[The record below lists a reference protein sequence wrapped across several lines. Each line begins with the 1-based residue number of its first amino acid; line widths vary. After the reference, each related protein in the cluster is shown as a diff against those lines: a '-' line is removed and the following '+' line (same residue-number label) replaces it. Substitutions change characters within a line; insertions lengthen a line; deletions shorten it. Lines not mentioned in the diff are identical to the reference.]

1 MLRSALSARNL
12 LKLASLCAGL
22 LPVLPVCG
30 PAFAHHESFAPARV
44 VSINL
49 CTDQMAML
57 LAGDGQLVSVSNL
70 AADPAVSAMAEEA
83 RGYRLNHGLAEEVFL
98 MKPDLV
104 LAGSY
109 TTRETVDLLKRLGI
123 SVAEFAPE
131 ASLEDVRENLLRM
144 GHLLGHEQAAERL
157 VEDMDRARAA
167 LLAKPA
173 GGGTAA
179 LYYANGYT
187 SGENTLAGDLVADAG
202 LDNIGIDAGIDG
214 LGRLPLERLIMAAP
228 DVIVGGDSGYDAPAL
243 AEAPFAHPAFL
254 SAVEAAEFVDLPS
267 RLTICGGPFNLE
279 AISRLKGDIPDASG
293 NGTEPNEQGNKADG
307 QMSAADPR
315 FSEWQIRSRGAGND

>member
-30 PAFAHHESFAPARV
+30 PAFAHHESFAPGRV

-83 RGYRLNHGLAEEVFL
+83 SGYRLNHGLAEEIFL

-123 SVAEFAPE
+123 PVAEFDPE
-131 ASLEDVRENLLRM
+131 ASLEDVRENILRM
-144 GHLLGHEQAAERL
+144 GHLLGHEQAAGRL
-157 VEDMDRARAA
+157 VADMDETLAA
-167 LLAKPA
+167 LAAAPA
-173 GGGTAA
+173 SHKTAA
-179 LYYANGYT
+179 LYFANGYT
-187 SGENTLAGDLVADAG
+187 SGEGTLAGDVVARAG
-202 LDNIGIDAGIDG
+202 LENIGISAGIDG
-214 LGRLPLERLIMAAP
+214 LGRLPLERLVMAAP
-228 DVIVGGDSGYDAPAL
+228 DVIIGGDSGYDAPAL
-243 AEAPFAHPAFL
+243 AEAPFVHPAFR
-254 SAVEAAEFVDLPS
+254 AAAAKAQLVDLHS
-267 RLTICGGPFNLE
+267 RLTICGGPFNLK
-279 AISRLKGDIPDASG
+279 AVARLKSRAAANGLPDDGGAGARFSGWELRSG
-293 NGTEPNEQGNKADG
+293 NAP
-307 QMSAADPR
+307 
-315 FSEWQIRSRGAGND
+315 

>member
-12 LKLASLCAGL
+12 MKLASLCAGL
-22 LPVLPVCG
+22 LPALLVPG
-30 PAFAHHESFAPARV
+30 MAFARHQSFAPARV

-57 LAGDGQLVSVSNL
+57 LAGNGQLVSVSNL
-70 AADPAVSAMAEEA
+70 SADPAVSAMAEEA

-123 SVAEFAPE
+123 PVAEFDPE
-131 ASLEDVRENLLRM
+131 TSLDDVRENLLRM
-144 GHLLGHEQAAERL
+144 GHLLGREDAAGRL
-157 VEDMDRARAA
+157 VADMDETLEDLEAM
-167 LLAKPA
+167 PA
-173 GGGTAA
+173 NGKTAA
-179 LYYANGYT
+179 LYFANGYT
-187 SGENTLAGDLVADAG
+187 SGEETLAGDIVARSG
-202 LDNIGIDAGIDG
+202 LSNIGRSAGVDG

-228 DVIVGGDSGYDAPAL
+228 EVIIGGDSGYDAPAL
-243 AEAPFAHPAFL
+243 AEAPFAHPAFR
-254 SAVEAAEFVDLPS
+254 AAAAKADLVDLPS

-279 AISRLKGDIPDASG
+279 AVARLKTRAAARSLPDDGGAGARFIGWELRSG
-293 NGTEPNEQGNKADG
+293 NAP
-307 QMSAADPR
+307 
-315 FSEWQIRSRGAGND
+315 